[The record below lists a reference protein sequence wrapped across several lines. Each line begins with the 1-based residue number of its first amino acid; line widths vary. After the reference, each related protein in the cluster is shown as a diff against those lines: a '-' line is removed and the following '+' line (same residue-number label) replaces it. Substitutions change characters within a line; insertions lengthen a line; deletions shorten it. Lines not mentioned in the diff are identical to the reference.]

1 MGGAYGGPM
10 GVRVSYG
17 GMGVRWGSDGDM
29 GVRGMWTPGCG
40 VRVLYCGM
48 AARGMA
54 LHDGGVGALGWD
66 TSVGNGHG
74 GLGWDMG

>member
-1 MGGAYGGPM
+1 
-10 GVRVSYG
+10 
-17 GMGVRWGSDGDM
+17 M